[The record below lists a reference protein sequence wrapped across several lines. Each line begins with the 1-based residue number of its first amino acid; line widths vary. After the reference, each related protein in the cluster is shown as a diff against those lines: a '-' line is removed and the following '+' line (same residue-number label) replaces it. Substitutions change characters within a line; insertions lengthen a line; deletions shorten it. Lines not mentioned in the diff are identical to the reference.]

1 MALFALT
8 LARGAGEAGRHTGSC
23 WASVGVTRRQRS
35 AHPGQLL
42 LGSHL
47 LGDQR
52 GLDPV
57 EQALEPADKLSLRD
71 PQLGVARCSRAERQR
86 DPVEFLDQLR
96 RQTVL
101 EFVDRAAVNLS
112 LIHI

>member
-1 MALFALT
+1 MFALT

-23 WASVGVTRRQRS
+23 WASVGVSRRQCA

-42 LGSHL
+42 LGGHL

-57 EQALEPADKLSLRD
+57 EKALEPADKLSLRD
-71 PQLGVARCSRAERQR
+71 PQLGIARRPRTEMVRVILVDHRSTGPAPISVTGFNGTQA
-86 DPVEFLDQLR
+86 LR
-96 RQTVL
+96 
-101 EFVDRAAVNLS
+101 
-112 LIHI
+112 